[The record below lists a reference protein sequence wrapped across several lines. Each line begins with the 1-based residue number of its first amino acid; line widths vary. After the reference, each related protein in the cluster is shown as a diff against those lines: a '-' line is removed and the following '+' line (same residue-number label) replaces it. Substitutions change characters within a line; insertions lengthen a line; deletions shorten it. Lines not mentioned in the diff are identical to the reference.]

1 MSSLEEAVNFAIE
14 AHKGQ
19 FRKYDG
25 SAYIMHPFSVMG
37 MMTEF
42 TNDWEVLAAA
52 ILHDTVE
59 DCDDVTIEVLHE
71 RFGERV
77 ASIVFYATEVSQKTD
92 GNRATR
98 KAMDRRHY
106 SAGPTESQDL
116 KGEDMI
122 DNIPSI
128 VLFDP
133 EFAPTYLEEKL
144 SLLAVLTKMNPII
157 RERAENLIKQMY
169 VLLGQ

>member
-1 MSSLEEAVNFAIE
+1 MSSLQEAVNFAIA

-19 FRKYDG
+19 VRKYDG

-42 TNDWEVLAAA
+42 TADWEELAAA

-59 DCDDVTIEVLHE
+59 DCDDVTIEAIHE

-106 SAGPTESQDL
+106 SAGPGESQDL
-116 KGEDMI
+116 KGVDMI
-122 DNIPSI
+122 DNIPTI
-128 VLFDP
+128 VLMDP
-133 EFAPTYLEEKL
+133 EFAGRYLEEKL
-144 SLLAVLTKMNPII
+144 LLLAVLTKMNPII
-157 RERAENLIKQMY
+157 KERAERLIQNMY
-169 VLLGQ
+169 KILG